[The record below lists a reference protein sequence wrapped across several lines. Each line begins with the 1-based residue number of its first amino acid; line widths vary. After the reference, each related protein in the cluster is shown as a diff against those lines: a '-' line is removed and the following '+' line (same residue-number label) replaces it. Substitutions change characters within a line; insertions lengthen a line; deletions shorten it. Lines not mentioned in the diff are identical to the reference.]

1 MADVIILNRQRQAI
15 LLGISRQWEREVKS
29 TQHDL
34 KGRLIVIEG
43 ADGCGK
49 TTQARLLA
57 DYLRGKG
64 RPVLL
69 VREPGGTPL
78 GEEIRRALLNPAHKS
93 MSAPTELL
101 LYMACRSQ
109 LTSEVIRPALEDG
122 KTVICD
128 RYLLSSVVYQGY
140 AGGLGVD
147 IVYKIG
153 AFATENIQPAVQII
167 IDVAYETA
175 VARRSVEADRIEARG
190 ESFHRKVIE
199 GYRAAVHGVKGV
211 HVMDGNRSVDEV
223 QKDIRRIVDNVSL

>member
-1 MADVIILNRQRQAI
+1 M
-15 LLGISRQWEREVKS
+15 KS
-29 TQHDL
+29 AEHNS

-57 DYLRGKG
+57 DYLRQTHPK
-64 RPVLL
+64 VLL
-69 VREPGGTPL
+69 VREPGGTAI
-78 GEEIRRALLNPAHKS
+78 GEEIRRVLLNPSHRA
-93 MSAPTELL
+93 MSAATELL

-109 LTSEVIRPALEDG
+109 LTGEIIKPALADG

-147 IVYKIG
+147 IVHRIG
-153 AFATENIQPAVQII
+153 TFATENVEPDIQIVL
-167 IDVAYETA
+167 DVSYETA
-175 VARRSVEADRIEARG
+175 LRRRSMEADRIEARG

-199 GYRAAVHGVKGV
+199 GYKAVTKGMKNV
-211 HVMDGNRSVDEV
+211 HIIDGNRSVEEV
-223 QKDIRRIVDNVSL
+223 QKDIRRIVAGEQR